1 MSRAR
6 FARYGVNKGAKEA
19 DSAIPGATVA
29 QPTFLEGNRQ
39 ALIAVVPMS
48 HTAHIPSH
56 RKPRRSASKL
66 ALRAGV
72 AGGVLGTIAV
82 AGAAGPA
89 NAEPVTETIEMPTL
103 GSLDT
108 AGLASAVA
116 ASAEASQQE
125 ALDQSLESQE
135 NAALQKAAKEAKKA
149 KAEADR
155 KAEAERAEKARA
167 EAEAKAKAEQE
178 RLEAEARASRDRERT
193 QLRTTSTSDN
203 SSSGSNASDS
213 GSSTG
218 SSDSGSSTGSSN
230 NETQAPSG
238 SAASIVA
245 FARAQVGDAYV
256 RGGTGPN
263 SWDCSGLVQAA
274 YAQAGIDLPRISYD
288 QSSMGTSVSLSNL
301 QPGDILYWGSRS
313 GSYHVAIYVGGGKYV
328 GAQNSS
334 TGVVEHSLDWDTP
347 SGAVRIL

>member
-1 MSRAR
+1 
-6 FARYGVNKGAKEA
+6 
-19 DSAIPGATVA
+19 
-29 QPTFLEGNRQ
+29 
-39 ALIAVVPMS
+39 MS

-103 GSLDT
+103 GSLDAG

-125 ALDQSLESQE
+125 ALDQSLQSRE
-135 NAALQKAAKEAKKA
+135 NLALQKAAQEAKKA
-149 KAEADR
+149 KSEADR
-155 KAEAERAEKARA
+155 KAAAEKAEKARLQA
-167 EAEAKAKAEQE
+167 EAEAKAEQE
-178 RLEAEARASRDRERT
+178 RKDAQERSSRTSQRT
-193 QLRTTSTSDN
+193 QLASTSAGDD
-203 SSSGSNASDS
+203 G

-218 SSDSGSSTGSSN
+218 SSTGSDESD
-230 NETQAPSG
+230 TQAPSG
-238 SAASIVA
+238 SAAAIVA
-245 FARAQVGDAYV
+245 FARAQVGDSYV
-256 RGGTGPN
+256 TGGTGPN

-274 YAQAGIDLPRISYD
+274 YRQAGIDLPRISYE
-288 QSSMGTSVSLSNL
+288 QSSMGSSVSLSNL

-313 GSYHVAIYVGGGKYV
+313 GSYHVAIYVGGGNYV

-334 TGVVEHSLDWDTP
+334 TGVVERSLDWDTP
-347 SGAVRIL
+347 SGAVRLL

>member
-1 MSRAR
+1 
-6 FARYGVNKGAKEA
+6 
-19 DSAIPGATVA
+19 
-29 QPTFLEGNRQ
+29 
-39 ALIAVVPMS
+39 MS

-72 AGGVLGTIAV
+72 AGGVLSTIAV

-89 NAEPVTETIEMPTL
+89 SAEPVTETIEMPTL
-103 GSLDT
+103 GSLGTD
-108 AGLASAVA
+108 LSSAVA

-125 ALDQSLESQE
+125 ALDQSLEAQE
-135 NAALQKAAKEAKKA
+135 AAALQTAAKEAKKA

-155 KAEAERAEKARA
+155 KAEAERAEKARQ
-167 EAEAKAKAEQE
+167 EAEAKAE
-178 RLEAEARASRDRERT
+178 RERAEAEARAEAQARASRDSART
-193 QLRTTSTSDN
+193 QLTSTS
-203 SSSGSNASDS
+203 AS
-213 GSSTG
+213 
-218 SSDSGSSTGSSN
+218 SSDSGSSSSGSSAGSSS
-230 NETQAPSG
+230 ESTQVSSG
-238 SAASIVA
+238 TAASIVA

-256 RGGTGPN
+256 TGGTGPN

-274 YAQAGIDLPRISYD
+274 YAAAGIDLPRISYQ

-301 QPGDILYWGSRS
+301 QPGDVLYWGSRS

-334 TGVVEHSLDWDTP
+334 TGVVERSLDWDPP
-347 SGAVRIL
+347 SGAVRLL

>member
-1 MSRAR
+1 
-6 FARYGVNKGAKEA
+6 
-19 DSAIPGATVA
+19 
-29 QPTFLEGNRQ
+29 
-39 ALIAVVPMS
+39 MS

-89 NAEPVTETIEMPTL
+89 SAEPVAETIEMPTL
-103 GSLDT
+103 GSLGAD
-108 AGLASAVA
+108 LATAVA
-116 ASAEASQQE
+116 ASADASQQE
-125 ALDQSLESQE
+125 AMGQSLEDQE
-135 NAALQKAAKEAKKA
+135 SAAALKAALEAKKA

-155 KAEAERAEKARA
+155 KAAAEKAEKARQ
-167 EAEAKAKAEQE
+167 EAEAKAEAE
-178 RLEAEARASRDRERT
+178 RARAEARATRDSARST
-193 QLRTTSTSDN
+193 LTATS
-203 SSSGSNASDS
+203 AS
-213 GSSTG
+213 GSSA
-218 SSDSGSSTGSSN
+218 SGSVSRSSF
-230 NETQAPSG
+230 ETAKPVTG
-238 SAASIVA
+238 SAAAIVA

-274 YAQAGIDLPRISYD
+274 YRQANIDLPRVSGS
-288 QSSMGTSVSLSNL
+288 QSSMGTSVSLSDL
-301 QPGDILYWGSRS
+301 QPGDVLYWGSRS

-328 GAQNSS
+328 GAQNPS
-334 TGVVEHSLDWDTP
+334 TGVVERSLDWDPP

>member
-1 MSRAR
+1 
-6 FARYGVNKGAKEA
+6 
-19 DSAIPGATVA
+19 
-29 QPTFLEGNRQ
+29 
-39 ALIAVVPMS
+39 MS

-103 GSLDT
+103 GSLESG

-116 ASAEASQQE
+116 ASAEASHQE
-125 ALDQSLESQE
+125 ALDQSLQAQE

-155 KAEAERAEKARA
+155 KAAAERAEEARL
-167 EAEAKAKAEQE
+167 KAEQE
-178 RLEAEARASRDRERT
+178 RQEAEERASRDRERT
-193 QLRTTSTSDN
+193 RLAARSAVSSNDGG
-203 SSSGSNASDS
+203 SSSSFDS
-213 GSSTG
+213 GSTAG
-218 SSDSGSSTGSSN
+218 SGTT
-230 NETQAPSG
+230 ETQAPSG
-238 SAASIVA
+238 TAASIVA

-256 RGGTGPN
+256 SGGTGPN

-274 YAQAGIDLPRISYD
+274 YAAAGIDLPRVSSS

-313 GSYHVAIYVGGGKYV
+313 GSYHVAIYVGGGMYV
-328 GAQNSS
+328 GAQNPS
-334 TGVVEHSLDWDTP
+334 TGVVERSLDWDTP

>member
-1 MSRAR
+1 
-6 FARYGVNKGAKEA
+6 
-19 DSAIPGATVA
+19 
-29 QPTFLEGNRQ
+29 
-39 ALIAVVPMS
+39 MS
-48 HTAHIPSH
+48 HTAPIPSH

-72 AGGVLGTIAV
+72 AGGFLGTIAV

-108 AGLASAVA
+108 GGLANAVA
-116 ASAEASQQE
+116 ASADASQQE
-125 ALDQSLESQE
+125 ALDQSLEAQE
-135 NAALQKAAKEAKKA
+135 NKALQKAAKEAKKA

-167 EAEAKAKAEQE
+167 EAEAKAAAEKAEQE
-178 RLEAEARASRDRERT
+178 RQERQEAAARASRDSART
-193 QLRTTSTSDN
+193 QLSTTSA
-203 SSSGSNASDS
+203 SSSSSSSSAS
-213 GSSTG
+213 SS
-218 SSDSGSSTGSSN
+218 SSDSGSSSSSSDAGSTASSGSSN
-230 NETQAPSG
+230 TTQAATG
-238 SAASIVA
+238 SAAAIVA

-256 RGGTGPN
+256 MGGTGPN

-274 YAQAGIDLPRISYD
+274 YRQAGIDLPRISGS

-301 QPGDILYWGSRS
+301 QPGDVLYWGSRS

-328 GAQNSS
+328 GAQNPS
-334 TGVVEHSLDWDTP
+334 TGVVERSLSWDTP

>member
-1 MSRAR
+1 
-6 FARYGVNKGAKEA
+6 
-19 DSAIPGATVA
+19 
-29 QPTFLEGNRQ
+29 
-39 ALIAVVPMS
+39 MS

-82 AGAAGPA
+82 AGAAGPT

-103 GSLDT
+103 GSLET
-108 AGLASAVA
+108 GAGLASAVA

-125 ALDQSLESQE
+125 ALDQNLQTLE
-135 NAALQKAAKEAKKA
+135 NTALQKAAKEAKTA

-155 KAEAERAEKARA
+155 KAAAERAEKARL
-167 EAEAKAKAEQE
+167 KAEQE
-178 RLEAEARASRDRERT
+178 RKEAEERASRDRART
-193 QLRTTSTSDN
+193 QLSTTS
-203 SSSGSNASDS
+203 SSNDGSGS
-213 GSSTG
+213 G
-218 SSDSGSSTGSSN
+218 SSDSGSSTGSS
-230 NETQAPSG
+230 ETSTQAPSG
-238 SAASIVA
+238 SAAAIVA
-245 FARAQVGDAYV
+245 FARAQIGDSYV
-256 RGGTGPN
+256 TGGTGPN

-274 YAQAGIDLPRISYD
+274 YRQANIDLPRISYQ

-328 GAQNSS
+328 GAQNSA
-334 TGVVEHSLDWDTP
+334 TGVVERSLDWDTP
-347 SGAVRIL
+347 SGAIRIL

>member
-1 MSRAR
+1 MASSAPSRWP
-6 FARYGVNKGAKEA
+6 VL
-19 DSAIPGATVA
+19 PGR
-29 QPTFLEGNRQ
+29 L
-39 ALIAVVPMS
+39 S
-48 HTAHIPSH
+48 
-56 RKPRRSASKL
+56 
-66 ALRAGV
+66 
-72 AGGVLGTIAV
+72 
-82 AGAAGPA
+82 
-89 NAEPVTETIEMPTL
+89 AEPVTETIEMPTL

-178 RLEAEARASRDRERT
+178 RKDAEERASRDRART
-193 QLRTTSTSDN
+193 QLSTTSTSDN
-203 SSSGSNASDS
+203 SSSGS
-213 GSSTG
+213 G
-218 SSDSGSSTGSSN
+218 SSDSGSSSSSDSGSSTSSSS

-238 SAASIVA
+238 SAAAIVA

-274 YAQAGIDLPRISYD
+274 YAAAGIDLPRISYD